1 MDKQPLLPIIGNK
14 PILPKDEQ
22 DAIDW
27 CERLSRKFNV
37 KKSDYRPKQ
46 RGYYSANRR

>member
-1 MDKQPLLPIIGNK
+1 MDKQHDLPIANNK

-27 CERLSRKFNV
+27 CERLGRQFNA

-46 RGYYSANRR
+46 RGYYNANRR